1 MVRLIVK
8 KYDGREEIFSSLES
22 ETLIGRDDPTSGIIN
37 HINFSDNT
45 VSRHHA
51 KIYFEQHYFYIE
63 DMDSSNGTWVNEHRI
78 KKVKLLPG
86 DKVSIG
92 RNIIIFESEGTRTL
106 NPLDFIVDEEKLDHK
121 KSEEAVKQVLSQK
134 ISLLVGYDFEA
145 STTMINRG
153 VHSAICA
160 PILKEPRVY
169 GVIYLEDPL
178 PGRFGEEELVIL
190 TLFANQLAAGIE
202 NHHHFQ

>member
-121 KSEEAVKQVLSQK
+121 KTIDSNYFILQKLSRLLTVTTNLEDFLQSVIQMIMESIKASKGALILLDEEGKQKNIVTTGEKVVFSEEAVKQVL
-134 ISLLVGYDFEA
+134 
-145 STTMINRG
+145 R
-153 VHSAICA
+153 
-160 PILKEPRVY
+160 
-169 GVIYLEDPL
+169 
-178 PGRFGEEELVIL
+178 PGRPSSW
-190 TLFANQLAAGIE
+190 
-202 NHHHFQ
+202 